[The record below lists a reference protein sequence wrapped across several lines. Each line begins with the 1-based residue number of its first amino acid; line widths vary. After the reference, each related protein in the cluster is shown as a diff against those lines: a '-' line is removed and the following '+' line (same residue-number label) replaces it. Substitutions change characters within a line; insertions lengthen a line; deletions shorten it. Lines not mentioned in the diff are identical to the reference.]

1 MTRNSLLL
9 LIAIVFAV
17 SVQNLD
23 GAQAQQKPAKSI
35 KARASFAPSSK
46 NNQLLPP
53 NAKSGECYA
62 RVFQPPKYENITEQV
77 LMEEAGDNVEVIP
90 AEYDWQEQKLISE
103 EASYR
108 LEVLPATYEWV
119 EEKVE
124 ISPATERLT
133 KITAQYEWVE
143 EKVIDKPAHT
153 VWKKGRGLVE
163 KVDNGTGEVMCK
175 IDVPATYKNVRKKI
189 LKTPSSVDRV
199 AVPAQYRTV
208 RKKIM
213 KSPPSTKKIEIPAK
227 YELVRVKKLI
237 KPAEQKITSNKP
249 KYQTITR
256 TQIVGEGK
264 MAWQPVLCETNLNPT
279 SIKAIQSALRKQGY
293 KSVRADGVL
302 GGSTIRALKAFQKA
316 KGLAVGGATIEA
328 LELLGVNI

>member
-1 MTRNSLLL
+1 MNKNTI
-9 LIAIVFAV
+9 LILTALFFAV
-17 SVQNLD
+17 SAQNLD
-23 GAQAQQKPAKSI
+23 GAHAQQKPALSS
-35 KARASFAPSSK
+35 KARASFAPNSNS
-46 NNQLLPP
+46 NELLPP

-62 RVFQPPKYENITEQV
+62 RVFQPPKYENVTEQV

-90 AEYDWQEQKLISE
+90 AEYAWQEQKLISE

-108 LEVLPATYEWV
+108 LEVQPATFEWV

-133 KITAQYEWVE
+133 KVQAKYEWVE
-143 EKVIDKPAHT
+143 ERVLDKPAHT

-175 IDVPATYKNVRKKI
+175 VDVPASYKSVRKKI
-189 LKTPSSVDRV
+189 LKTPSSVERV
-199 AVPAQYRTV
+199 EVPAQFRTV
-208 RKKIM
+208 RKRIM
-213 KSPPSTKKIEIPAK
+213 KTPPTTKKIEIPAK
-227 YELVRVKKLI
+227 YELVRVKKLV

-264 MAWQPVLCETNLNPT
+264 IAWQPVLCETNLNPT
-279 SIKAIQSALRKQGY
+279 SIKAIQTALRAQGY
-293 KSVRADGVL
+293 RSVRADGVF

-316 KGLAVGGATIEA
+316 KGLAVGGATLEA